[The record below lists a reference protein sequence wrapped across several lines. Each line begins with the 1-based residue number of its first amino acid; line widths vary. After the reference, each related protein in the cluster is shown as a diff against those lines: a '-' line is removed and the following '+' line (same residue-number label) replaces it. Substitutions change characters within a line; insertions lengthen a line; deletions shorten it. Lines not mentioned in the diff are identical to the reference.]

1 MSFERPSSAEPFDV
15 IAIGRSGVDVYPLQT
30 GVGLENVE
38 SFGKFL
44 GGSAAN
50 VAVAAARLGNRTALI
65 SGTGDDPFGR
75 FVSNELAR
83 LGVDNRYVRTHG
95 EYPTP
100 VTFCEIFPPDD
111 FPLYFYRKPSAPDLQ
126 IEAAEIDVDAVRDAR
141 LYWSTVTGLSEEPS
155 RSAHFAAWA
164 ARVASA
170 ATGNDTARKAL
181 TVLDLDYRPMFWET
195 PAAASEQVQRA
206 LGHVTVAVG
215 NREECEIAVGETS
228 PHKAADALLDLG
240 VELAIVKQGPRGV
253 LGKTKH
259 SSVTVAPN
267 EVDVINGLGAGDAFG
282 GSLIHG
288 LLRGWP
294 LEKTLRYANAAGAIV
309 ASRLECSTAMPT
321 AAEVADLA
329 EQTAVEAVNV

>member
-1 MSFERPSSAEPFDV
+1 MTDTPNQAFDV
-15 IAIGRSGVDVYPLQT
+15 VAIGRCGVDVYPLQ
-30 GVGLENVE
+30 VGLGLEHVE

-50 VAVAAARLGNRTALI
+50 VSVAAARLGHRAALI
-65 SGTGDDPFGR
+65 SGVGDDPFGR
-75 FVSNELAR
+75 FVRNELAR
-83 LGVDNRYVRTHG
+83 LGVDNRFITTHG

-126 IEAAEIDVDAVRDAR
+126 VRADELDLDAIGNAR

-155 RSAHFAAWA
+155 RSAHFAAWE
-164 ARVASA
+164 ARGASE
-170 ATGNDTARKAL
+170 ATGNDTARKPL
-181 TVLDLDYRPMFWET
+181 TVLDLDYRPMFWDT
-195 PAAASEQVQRA
+195 PAAATEQVQRA
-206 LGHVTVAVG
+206 LQYVTVAVG
-215 NREECEIAVGETS
+215 NREECEIAVGETN

-253 LGKTKH
+253 LGKTRH
-259 SSVTVAPN
+259 SAVTVPPN
-267 EVDVINGLGAGDAFG
+267 QVDVINGLGAGDAFG

-288 LLRGWP
+288 LLHDWP

-321 AAEVADLA
+321 AAEVAELA

>member
-1 MSFERPSSAEPFDV
+1 MSLERPTSTEPFDV

-30 GVGLENVE
+30 GVGLEDVE

-50 VAVAAARLGNRTALI
+50 VAVAAARLGNSTALI
-65 SGTGDDPFGR
+65 TGVGADPFGR
-75 FVSNELAR
+75 YVRGELAR
-83 LGVDNRYVRTHG
+83 LGVDDRFVATHD

-100 VTFCEIFPPDD
+100 VTFCEIFPPDH

-126 IEAAEIDVDAVRDAR
+126 IEPSELDTDAVRNAR

-155 RSAHFAAWA
+155 RSAHFAAWE
-164 ARVASA
+164 AR
-170 ATGNDTARKAL
+170 ARQPL
-181 TVLDLDYRPMFWET
+181 TVLDLDYRPMFWES
-195 PAAASEQVQRA
+195 PAAATEQVQRA

-228 PHKAADALLDLG
+228 PHRAADALLDLG
-240 VELAIVKQGPRGV
+240 IELAIVKQGPRGV

-259 SSVTVAPN
+259 SSVTVPPN
-267 EVDVINGLGAGDAFG
+267 EIDVINGLGAGDAFG

>member
-1 MSFERPSSAEPFDV
+1 MSTSQPFDV
-15 IAIGRSGVDVYPLQT
+15 LAIGRSGVDIYPLQI
-30 GVGLENVE
+30 GVGLEDVT

-65 SGTGDDPFGR
+65 SGAGDDPFGR
-75 FVSNELAR
+75 FVRAELDR
-83 LGVDNRYVRTHG
+83 LGVDNRYVATHDA
-95 EYPTP
+95 YPTP

-126 IEAAEIDVDAVRDAR
+126 ITPAEIDVDAVRNAR

-155 RSAHFAAWA
+155 RSAHFTAWE
-164 ARVASA
+164 ARGRAP
-170 ATGNDTARKAL
+170 L
-181 TVLDLDYRPMFWET
+181 TVLDLDYRPMFWES
-195 PAAASEQVQRA
+195 PAAATEQVQRA
-206 LGHVTVAVG
+206 LQHVTVAVG
-215 NREECEIAVGETS
+215 NREECEIAIGETN
-228 PHKAADALLDLG
+228 PHKAAEALLDLG

-259 SSVTVAPN
+259 SSVTVPPN
-267 EVDVINGLGAGDAFG
+267 EVDVVNGLGAGDSFG

-288 LLRGWP
+288 LLHGWP

-321 AAEVADLA
+321 AAEVSELA

>member
-1 MSFERPSSAEPFDV
+1 MTDQANQRLDV
-15 IAIGRSGVDVYPLQT
+15 LAIGRCGVDIYPLQI
-30 GVGLENVE
+30 GVGLEHVE

-50 VAVAAARLGNRTALI
+50 VAVAAARLGNNTALI
-65 SGTGDDPFGR
+65 SGVGDDPFGR
-75 FVSNELAR
+75 FVRNELAR
-83 LGVDNRYVRTHG
+83 LGVDNRYVTSHG

-111 FPLYFYRKPSAPDLQ
+111 FPLYFYRRPSAPDLQ
-126 IEAAEIDVDAVRDAR
+126 ILPQELDLDAVRNAR

-155 RSAHFAAWA
+155 RSAHFAAWS
-164 ARVASA
+164 ARGRAP
-170 ATGNDTARKAL
+170 L
-181 TVLDLDYRPMFWET
+181 TVLDLDYRPMFWAT
-195 PAAASEQVQRA
+195 SADASEQVQRA
-206 LGHVTVAVG
+206 LQHVTVAVG
-215 NREECEIAVGETS
+215 NREECEIAVGETN
-228 PHKAADALLDLG
+228 PEKAADALLDLG
-240 VELAIVKQGPRGV
+240 VQLAIVKQGPRGV

-267 EVDVINGLGAGDAFG
+267 EVDVVNGLGAGDSFG

-288 LLRGWP
+288 LLHNWP

-321 AAEVADLA
+321 AAEVAALA